1 MKLFR
6 QEVIDAKREGRLGS
20 IRVQPPRIGWF
31 IAAASLALV
40 AAILLLATFGTYT
53 RYERLDGRLVPQAGQ
68 VDIQSLRTSIVAK
81 VHVINGERVK
91 RGAPLISLSEQR
103 ASGAFGDTE
112 AVVSHQLALKSS
124 SLTAAI
130 RSQDELLIQKRQD
143 LAERLSISRL
153 ELDEVREQ
161 EAIQLER
168 ADAARRIFDKWASD
182 GKDVISAVQIAQ
194 QRDQMLQS
202 QARVSELR
210 QQRLRLQ
217 REISQTSAELA
228 SLPLEI
234 EASKGGLN
242 VQLADVAQ
250 AQAENEASRETVLR
264 APVDG
269 TVTSVLVHEGQS
281 IDSASVLASVQ
292 PANSPLVA
300 ELWAPSRSIGRVQ
313 PNAAV
318 VVRFD
323 SFPYQTYGTYKG
335 VVATVDS
342 SASSPQLV
350 ARALGKEI
358 KEPRYRVLVKLEKP
372 YVQRPGGRD
381 MLHQGMSMSA
391 DVLAKRKRIIE
402 ILFEPLRNN

>member
-1 MKLFR
+1 M
-6 QEVIDAKREGRLGS
+6 
-20 IRVQPPRIGWF
+20 
-31 IAAASLALV
+31 
-40 AAILLLATFGTYT
+40 
-53 RYERLDGRLVPQAGQ
+53 
-68 VDIQSLRTSIVAK
+68 
-81 VHVINGERVK
+81 
-91 RGAPLISLSEQR
+91 
-103 ASGAFGDTE
+103 
-112 AVVSHQLALKSS
+112 
-124 SLTAAI
+124 
-130 RSQDELLIQKRQD
+130 IQKRQD

-313 PNAAV
+313 QNAAV

-381 MLHQGMSMSA
+381 LLHQGMSMSA